1 MIESQEM
8 FLEDVDF
15 VGYKHVFILLV
26 ISCVHNLQHQKLSAS
41 PVYYLS
47 LYALSVQCFTENI
60 VPFVHHLFYN
70 L

>member
-41 PVYYLS
+41 PVY
-47 LYALSVQCFTENI
+47 
-60 VPFVHHLFYN
+60 
-70 L
+70 